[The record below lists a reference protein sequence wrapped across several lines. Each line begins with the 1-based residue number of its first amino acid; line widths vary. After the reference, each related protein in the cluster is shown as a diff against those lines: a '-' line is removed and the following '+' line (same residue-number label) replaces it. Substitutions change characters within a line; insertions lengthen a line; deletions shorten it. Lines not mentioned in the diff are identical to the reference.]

1 MNLRKTGAILIII
14 GFAAI
19 LIGTVFFAQK
29 ANIGGLIMI
38 GPIPIAFGTSPELTI
53 IAMILGILLMILFFV
68 IGRRNETTEDTGV
81 SAHDLTNGQG
91 TEGHGTEKLGKK
103 VNGGGVIFIGPI
115 PIIFGSDK
123 RFAIIA
129 ILLAIVLMLLALAYH

>member
-1 MNLRKTGAILIII
+1 MNLTKTGVVLIII
-14 GFAAI
+14 GFMAVF
-19 LIGTVFFAQK
+19 IGIIFSAQN

-53 IAMILGILLMILFFV
+53 IAMILGILLMILFFI
-68 IGRRNETTEDTGV
+68 IGRRNEKEQKSIPAQDI
-81 SAHDLTNGQG
+81 
-91 TEGHGTEKLGKK
+91 TEGSGTK
-103 VNGGGVIFIGPI
+103 VKGGGVIFIGPI

-123 RFAIIA
+123 QFAIIA

>member
-1 MNLRKTGAILIII
+1 MNLKKSGAVLIII
-14 GFAAI
+14 GFIAI
-19 LIGTVFFAQK
+19 FIGTIFFAQK

-53 IAMILGILLMILFFV
+53 IAMILGIFLMILFFM
-68 IGRRNETTEDTGV
+68 IGKRNGKMEDKGIPV
-81 SAHDLTNGQG
+81 QDI
-91 TEGHGTEKLGKK
+91 TEGSGTK
-103 VNGGGVIFIGPI
+103 VSSGGVIFIGPI